1 MEAQDGMPVGKE
13 EKERGLG
20 ASCGLTHLLMGSGHS
35 EKDRGGVRRFP
46 HSRLPNGEYTL
57 YLQETKIQVMSTS
70 LVCSLGIGRFLE

>member
-35 EKDRGGVRRFP
+35 EKDRGGVWGF
-46 HSRLPNGEYTL
+46 SRSRIPNGEAGGTAVGPNTGEA
-57 YLQETKIQVMSTS
+57 QRRGPSQ
-70 LVCSLGIGRFLE
+70 CGGGLG